1 MNKVTVRELIDD
13 LKLKE
18 IISPEGK
25 AEGTIVTEREINRPG
40 IQLAGYFDYFTPER
54 IQIIGK
60 TEYTFF
66 GSFEEEERET
76 TLSKFFSYDIPIV
89 IVTRGME
96 LREDFYRWAGK
107 KGTIVC
113 STERETTRF
122 INKLSSYLED
132 RMAPRETVH
141 GVLVDINGVGVLI
154 KGESSIGK
162 SETALEL
169 VQNGNRLVADDAVE
183 IKRSDDGILSGQ
195 APEILRNYLEIRG
208 IGIIDIKSLY
218 GARSVNPRKKIDL
231 VAYLESWDQG
241 KYYDRLGLD
250 KDYEYIL
257 DTKIE
262 KIVVPV
268 KPGRNIAMVL
278 EVAAMN
284 YRQRQLGND
293 AAIEFSNKLTNA
305 IENNGK

>member
-1 MNKVTVRELIDD
+1 MSKITVRNLIDD

-18 IISPEGK
+18 IISPDNK
-25 AEGTIVTEREINRPG
+25 AEETYITEKELNRPG

-66 GSFEEEERET
+66 GNFTNKHRLKT
-76 TLSKFFSYDIPIV
+76 
-89 IVTRGME
+89 IVTRGLE
-96 LREDFYRWAGK
+96 LKEEFYDYAEK
-107 KGTIVC
+107 HNVIVC
-113 STERETTRF
+113 STDQATTRF
-122 INKLSSYLED
+122 INRLSWYLED
-132 RMAPRETVH
+132 KMAPNETVH

-154 KGESSIGK
+154 RGESGIGK

-169 VQNGNRLVADDAVE
+169 IQNGNRLIADDAVE
-183 IKRSDDGILSGQ
+183 IKRVDDGLVVGQ

-208 IGIIDIKSLY
+208 IGIVDIQSLY
-218 GARSVNPRKKIDL
+218 GARAMNTSKKIDL
-231 VAYLESWDQG
+231 VVYLENWKPG

-250 KDYEYIL
+250 RDYEYML
-257 DTKIE
+257 GE
-262 KIVVPV
+262 KVEKLVVPV
-268 KPGRNIAMVL
+268 RPGRNTALIL

-293 AAIEFSNKLTNA
+293 AAVEFSNKLTVA
-305 IENNGK
+305 IKNNEK